1 MADPNSL
8 DPGLAVTPD
17 RPGLQRRRSK
27 NPLKSMMQHLTV
39 EPPSPDD
46 DGSPRRESLI
56 RRLSWRK
63 SRSPSAHS
71 DASSS
76 AAPPA
81 SLPNADPALC
91 PACASIAAD
100 IDTTL
105 EDVDASYL
113 KAVNPAADDA
123 FDGRESHVARLKGLE
138 DNRWA
143 ATCPLCKLFWAIRVP
158 GDGDGDYCLSALS
171 TRESNYLVDPIKMFD
186 SRHPAGHRGPGLAP
200 AFLAVVPKK
209 RGPAARDWTVSPEW
223 FRRAGML
230 LRTMPPSELAL
241 QLEPNRGRS
250 PAPDRRAPEPPVLAV
265 NDATPSTRGIW
276 GREVGRSPDMA
287 IARDWLH
294 FCQSHH
300 QGRCQRPLVTAELPG
315 FQLIDCA
322 TTPPRVVPASI
333 TQDYVALSYVAGKD
347 VAEPWPRVV
356 RDAIAVTKD
365 LGLGY
370 LWVDRLCIDSSRPQ
384 EKAQQIARMDDVFE
398 GAVLTIIA
406 AHGDDA
412 MQGLPGV
419 GSTPRPPQPK
429 YRLSSSGVTLVSS
442 LEDPQLSIEESTW
455 YTRGWTYQEGL
466 LARRRLVFT
475 KQQMYWECDG
485 MVCPETLVLPL
496 DHYHD
501 PLQQRM
507 CDFVRP
513 GLFNGTASVDGTWR
527 AWKKLPKPD
536 EEPSIMS
543 VFRAA
548 DQHIV
553 NYSKRHLSNDEDTL
567 TAFKGISRHLDRT
580 LGRGRLGHVVG
591 IPVWLSSA
599 GDGGSPRPGRT
610 KELFALATSF
620 WHHKSGGAGASRR
633 RHLPSWTWAGWRGP
647 VELFSSIVVAD
658 PDGCG
663 KDRKLLNHHYV
674 SATQLARSEQPSP
687 SWTYSPNLVVLGPD
701 GNVAY
706 DFFSQTAPHL
716 MQGGYRLRV
725 SDPLVLDRVKARTH
739 AGGWMFNDVSVDVR
753 LSRGGGT
760 DPQGKESAVPTS
772 GLRDYVER
780 HARGEQVTVL
790 WFVEEATVMLL
801 VVERTES
808 TGSWERVG
816 RARMAFAQES
826 KEVVR
831 RFGRLEVMLNH
842 LPLRRLGHDMV
853 IE

>member
-1 MADPNSL
+1 MADSNSL
-8 DPGLAVTPD
+8 DPGLAAAPD

-27 NPLKSMMQHLTV
+27 NPLKNMMQHLTV
-39 EPPSPDD
+39 EPATADD

-56 RRLSWRK
+56 RRISWRK

-71 DASSS
+71 EASSS
-76 AAPPA
+76 AAPLA

-91 PACASIAAD
+91 PACTSIAAD

-105 EDVDASYL
+105 DDVDASYV
-113 KAVNPAADDA
+113 KAVNPAADDG
-123 FDGRESHVARLKGLE
+123 FDNRESHIARLKGLE
-138 DNRWA
+138 DNRWT

-158 GDGDGDYCLSALS
+158 GDGDGDYCLSAFS
-171 TRESNYLVDPIKMFD
+171 TRDSNYLIDPISMFD
-186 SRHPAGHRGPGLAP
+186 SRHPAGHKAPGLAP

-209 RGPAARDWTVSPEW
+209 KGPAARDWIVSPDW
-223 FRRAGML
+223 FRQAGML
-230 LRTMPPSELAL
+230 LRTVPPSDLAL
-241 QLEPNRGRS
+241 QLEPRRGRS
-250 PAPDRRAPEPPVLAV
+250 PAPGRRAAEPPVLAV
-265 NDATPSTRGIW
+265 NDATPETRGIW
-276 GREVGRSPDMA
+276 GREIGRSADMA
-287 IARDWLH
+287 IAQDWLR

-300 QGRCQRPLVTAELPG
+300 QGRCQRSLVTAELPG
-315 FQLIDCA
+315 FHLIDCA
-322 TTPPRVVPASI
+322 ATPPRVVPASI
-333 TQDYVALSYVAGKD
+333 SQDYVALSYVAGKD
-347 VAEPWPRVV
+347 VAEPWSRVV

-365 LGLGY
+365 LGLRH
-370 LWVDRLCIDSSRPQ
+370 LWVDRLCIDDSRP
-384 EKAQQIARMDDVFE
+384 EDKAQQVARMDDVFE

-419 GSTPRPPQPK
+419 GSTPRPPQPN
-429 YRLSSSGVTLVSS
+429 
-442 LEDPQLSIEESTW
+442 IEESTW

-475 KQQMYWECDG
+475 EQQMYWECDG
-485 MVCPETLVLPL
+485 MLSPETLVLPL

-501 PLQQRM
+501 PQQQRM

-513 GLFNGTASVDGTWR
+513 GLFNGAAGVDGTWR

-553 NYSKRHLSNDEDTL
+553 NYSKRHLRYDEDSL
-567 TAFKGISRHLDRT
+567 SAFL
-580 LGRGRLGHVVG
+580 G
-591 IPVWLSSA
+591 IP
-599 GDGGSPRPGRT
+599 
-610 KELFALATSF
+610 ELFALATSF
-620 WHHKSGGAGASRR
+620 WHHKSGGSGSGGATRR
-633 RHLPSWTWAGWRGP
+633 RHLPSWTWAGWKGP

-658 PDGCG
+658 SGGGG

-674 SATQLARSEQPSP
+674 SATHLARNDQPSP
-687 SWTYSPNLVVLGPD
+687 NWTYSPNIVLLGPD
-701 GNVAY
+701 GNAAY
-706 DFFSQTAPHL
+706 DFFSQAAPRL
-716 MQGGYRLRV
+716 AQGRYRLRV

-760 DPQGKESAVPTS
+760 DQSGATTS

-801 VVERTES
+801 VVERTGA
-808 TGSWERVG
+808 TGAWERVG
-816 RARMAFAQES
+816 RARMAFAQEA

>member
-1 MADPNSL
+1 MADSNSL
-8 DPGLAVTPD
+8 DPGLAPPSP
-17 RPGLQRRRSK
+17 RPALHGRRSK
-27 NPLKSMMQHLTV
+27 NPLKNMMQHLTV
-39 EPPSPDD
+39 ESPISDD
-46 DGSPRRESLI
+46 DASPRRESLI
-56 RRLSWRK
+56 RRISWRK

-71 DASSS
+71 EASSS
-76 AAPPA
+76 AAPSA

-105 EDVDASYL
+105 DDVDASYV
-113 KAVNPAADDA
+113 KAVNPAADDG
-123 FDGRESHVARLKGLE
+123 FDGCESHVARLKGLE
-138 DNRWA
+138 DNHLA

-158 GDGDGDYCLSALS
+158 GDGDGDYCLSAFS
-171 TRESNYLVDPIKMFD
+171 TRDSNYLIDAIKMFD
-186 SRHPAGHRGPGLAP
+186 SRHPAGHKANGLAP

-209 RGPAARDWTVSPEW
+209 KGPTARDWTVSPDW
-223 FRRAGML
+223 FRHAGML
-230 LRTMPPSELAL
+230 LRTVPPSELAL
-241 QLEPNRGRS
+241 QLEPKRGRS
-250 PAPDRRAPEPPVLAV
+250 PDRLTLETPALAV
-265 NDATPSTRGIW
+265 NDATPETRGIW
-276 GREVGRSPDMA
+276 GREIGRSADLT
-287 IARDWLH
+287 IAQDWLH

-300 QGRCQRPLVTAELPG
+300 QGRCERPLVTAELPG
-315 FQLIDCA
+315 FQLVDCT

-333 TQDYVALSYVAGKD
+333 SQDYVTLSYVAGRD

-365 LGLGY
+365 VGLRY
-370 LWVDRLCIDSSRPQ
+370 LWVDGLCIDNARPAD
-384 EKAQQIARMDDVFE
+384 KAQQIARMDDILE

-406 AHGDDA
+406 AHGDSA

-419 GSTPRPPQPK
+419 GSTPRPSQPK
-429 YRLSSSGVTLVSS
+429 YRLASSGVTLVSS
-442 LEDPQLSIEESTW
+442 LKDPRLSIQESTW

-475 KQQMYWECDG
+475 EQQMYWECDG
-485 MVCPETLVLPL
+485 MLSPETLVLPL

-501 PLQQRM
+501 GQQHRM

-513 GLFNGTASVDGTWR
+513 GLFNGAACVDGTWR

-543 VFRAA
+543 VFRAV

-553 NYSKRHLSNDEDTL
+553 NYSKRHLSHDEDSL
-567 TAFKGISRHLDRT
+567 GAFLGMSRHLDRT

-591 IPVWLSSA
+591 IPVWLSPG

-620 WHHKSGGAGASRR
+620 WHHKGGGGGGGGATRR
-633 RHLPSWTWAGWRGP
+633 RHLPSWTWAGWKGP
-647 VELFSSIVVAD
+647 VELLSSIVVTD
-658 PDGCG
+658 PDGGG
-663 KDRKLLNHHYV
+663 KDRKVLNHHYV
-674 SATQLARSEQPSP
+674 SATQLARNEQPSP
-687 SWTYSPNLVVLGPD
+687 TWTYSPNMVVLGPD

-706 DFFSQTAPHL
+706 DFFSQAAPRL
-716 MQGGYRLRV
+716 AQGRHRLRV

-739 AGGWMFNDVSVDVR
+739 AGGWLFNDVSVDVR

-760 DPQGKESAVPTS
+760 DQPGAATATS
-772 GLRDYVER
+772 RLRDYVER

-801 VVERTES
+801 VVERTGA

-816 RARMAFAQES
+816 RARMAFAQEA
-826 KEVVR
+826 KEVVQ